1 MCAGLHARTRWVW
14 VCGCEGGSECM
25 CVCVCVMWVCV
36 VCTDRMGK
44 PEEIAGLVR
53 FLALD
58 PAAGYITGQCLSID
72 GGMAM

>member
-1 MCAGLHARTRWVW
+1 V
-14 VCGCEGGSECM
+14 SEAA
-25 CVCVCVMWVCV
+25 CVCVCVCV
-36 VCTDRMGK
+36 WCADRMGK